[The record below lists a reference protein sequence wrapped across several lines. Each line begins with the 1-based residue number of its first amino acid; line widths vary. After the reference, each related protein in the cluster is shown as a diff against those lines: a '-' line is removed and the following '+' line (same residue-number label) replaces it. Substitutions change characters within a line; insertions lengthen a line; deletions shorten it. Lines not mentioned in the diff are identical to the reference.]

1 MLSNTSN
8 IALLVVVVAMSI
20 SMALIPLMIRLAPVL
35 GMMDKPDPRKVHAVP
50 IPRVGGVGIVLGA
63 LLPLAFWLPWNDL
76 TLSYLMGSVVLLI
89 FGIWDDI
96 KQLGHYVKF
105 VGQFIAVL
113 MVVYHGDLYIS
124 YLPFMGKEP
133 IDDAVGRIFT
143 VIAMVGVI
151 NAINHSDGLD
161 GLAGGESLLSLGGIA
176 YLAGQADDTVVTM
189 IALAAMGGVFG
200 FLRFNSHPARVF
212 MGDGG
217 SQFLGFTLAFLVA
230 YLAKV
235 SNPALSPALP
245 ALLLGLPVVDILSVL
260 VRRLR
265 GGMNLFKATKN
276 HVHHRLL
283 ELGFYHYES
292 VMVIYSVQVALVVG
306 GVLMPYESDALI
318 IGFYVLVCST
328 LFVGLKLAED
338 RSWKAHQ
345 GKGETLLGR
354 LVGGFNADSSL
365 MAFNY
370 GLMQML
376 LSVFLFAG
384 AVLVVDVP
392 GDVSLAAAVLFVALL
407 LRLWLGHRVWFLFL
421 RLILFVAV
429 AFAAYLLEFYPP
441 TGWDGFSPAYHWS
454 LGILA
459 VAVVLAV
466 RFSDGEFFRA
476 TPLDYLLLLI
486 VVIFALASEFGYADS
501 STITM
506 ILQLI
511 VLFYGVEVTLKHM
524 RSRKNTFTIA
534 ALVSLGVLVVRG
546 LLFQ

>member
-1 MLSNTSN
+1 LDSELG
-8 IALLVVVVAMSI
+8 AELLLLVVAISI
-20 SMALIPLMIRLAPVL
+20 SMALIPLMIRLAPTL
-35 GMMDKPDPRKVHAVP
+35 GMMDKPDPRKVHAMP

-76 TLSYLMGSVVLLI
+76 TLSYLMGSVVLLV

-96 KQLGHYVKF
+96 AELGHYVKF
-105 VGQFIAVL
+105 IGQFIAVL
-113 MVVYHGDLYIS
+113 TVVFHGDLYIS
-124 YLPFMGKEP
+124 YLPFMGMEP
-133 IDDAVGRIFT
+133 IGETVGKVFT

-176 YLAGQADDTVVTM
+176 YLASQADDTVVTL
-189 IALAAMGGVFG
+189 IAVATMGGVFG

-235 SNPALSPALP
+235 TNPALSPALP

-292 VMVIYSVQVALVVG
+292 VMVIYSVQVTLVLA

-318 IGFYVLVCST
+318 IGFYLLVCST
-328 LFVGLKLAED
+328 VFVGLKLAED
-338 RSWKAHQ
+338 RHLKVHR
-345 GKGETLLGR
+345 GKSGTLLGR
-354 LVGGFNADSSL
+354 LVEGFNVDGPV
-365 MAFNY
+365 MALNY

-392 GDVSLAAAVLFVALL
+392 ADLSLAASALFVALS
-407 LRLWLGHRVWFLFL
+407 LRLWLGHRVWFLYM

-429 AFAAYLLEFYPP
+429 AFSAYLLEFYPP
-441 TGWDGFSPAYHWS
+441 AGWDGFSPVYHWF
-454 LGILA
+454 LGVLA

-466 RFSDGEFFRA
+466 RFSEDDFFRA
-476 TPLDYLLLLI
+476 TPLDYLMVLI
-486 VVIFALASEFGYADS
+486 VLIFALMSEVGYVDS
-501 STITM
+501 SAITM
-506 ILQLI
+506 VLQLI
-511 VLFYGVEVTLKHM
+511 VLFYAVEVTLKRM
-524 RSRKNTFTIA
+524 RSRVNVFTIT
-534 ALVSLGVLVVRG
+534 ALISLGILVGRG
-546 LLFQ
+546 FLF